1 MPNTSNTGNTHEQE
15 QESLFAAVDAL
26 LEEAAQDPLP
36 HPDERKRL
44 REAAGLSQD
53 QIAKALAVRRET
65 VTSWETGRTSPRPP
79 KRAAYARLLE
89 GLTALHPVNGVN
101 AVNAAPIPATAP
113 EAHAPQPKTEPQHGE
128 GTPRQPTPHPT
139 AEAHTAHP
147 VAPVNGVNATPPL
160 AAATAATTL
169 NAIAAPTA
177 PRANTPEPEPNPQLP
192 EGTRTDSAVN
202 PPEPGAKPQ
211 RQADTGTATPQ
222 PPTHTTAPRQHPAP
236 ATTPPPPQPTTTPT
250 TPQPGPATPQ
260 AETGTPQT
268 GPHTPQA
275 GPRTPQTEP
284 HTSQAGP
291 RTPLEGTGTPQ
302 TEPHTFQAGPRTPL
316 EGTGTPQ
323 TEPHTSQ
330 AGPRTPLE
338 GTGTPLEGTGTP
350 QAGTGTSQAGPR
362 TPQTGPHTPLQGNGP
377 LAVLTGTGQAHT
389 TAGLILDHPTTGGLP
404 ALLTWALTEAN
415 LRSPRLHR
423 NGKDGDPLLVL
434 TAPAVESLG
443 LPLTLEDRRALR
455 LPDNHPTL
463 KQLAKNKWQLTRRG
477 FGPWPRIYR
486 PATPTTG
493 RQCVQLAI
501 LPWGA
506 LDPRAWGED
515 TATLPAPELAE
526 LLTTYAARVL
536 TPRGSTAVTGLE
548 LMTALRP
555 PTRAARDEA
564 TNTWVSAPVPGSLTR
579 PVDPAPP
586 EAPDEHPV
594 VASLYPRSHQRTP
607 DQVLDEEA
615 YDWIRD
621 PQLLTDAECA
631 RTHAVGIDV
640 NMAFAA
646 AANRLVVGLGPATH
660 TTSPRFDPKLPGC
673 WLADLSSLDVELDPR
688 LPNPFTP
695 HGKPP
700 TGPAWYA
707 TPTLAYAQELGHDV
721 RPTEA
726 WIRPDNGP
734 YLDAWYTRLR
744 DAYMAT
750 MADLGVTPSLTEPE
764 FLKAMSTHKQD
775 PEAATGTRTQISA
788 SVLSAIKSTVK
799 GGIGKLRERPQGAAY
814 RPGEPWPALE
824 RPTWRPDIRAAV
836 ISTARVNMHRK
847 MLKLARTAD
856 LHPIAVLSDCAV
868 YLSDGPSPLD
878 FLPHTPD
885 GKPLPGGFRL
895 GVNPGMVKHE
905 GTQPLLW
912 AVQMLD
918 EGLNPARHIK
928 GHDAAAH
935 GE

>member
-1 MPNTSNTGNTHEQE
+1 MPNE

-26 LEEAAQDPLP
+26 LEEAAAQDPLP

-53 QIAKALAVRRET
+53 QIAKALSVRRET
-65 VTSWETGRTSPRPP
+65 VTSWETGRTAPRPP

-89 GLTALHPVNGVN
+89 GLSTLHPVIAVNAVNAEAPGDTPTPAPSINAVNATPPLATINGVNATPLAINATAAPAPTINAVNAAAPTAPVNAVNAPADAEPRANPAAPGSGAEPRFREGAGRGTAPQGPTPTPPTVNGVN
-101 AVNAAPIPATAP
+101 AVNAEPPEAAQEAAPAPTVNAVNAEPSAAPATPAP
-113 EAHAPQPKTEPQHGE
+113 SAE
-128 GTPRQPTPHPT
+128 PTPT
-139 AEAHTAHP
+139 
-147 VAPVNGVNATPPL
+147 VNGVNAV
-160 AAATAATTL
+160 
-169 NAIAAPTA
+169 NARP
-177 PRANTPEPEPNPQLP
+177 
-192 EGTRTDSAVN
+192 
-202 PPEPGAKPQ
+202 
-211 RQADTGTATPQ
+211 
-222 PPTHTTAPRQHPAP
+222 
-236 ATTPPPPQPTTTPT
+236 
-250 TPQPGPATPQ
+250 PATPQ
-260 AETGTPQT
+260 RPRRR
-268 GPHTPQA
+268 PHP
-275 GPRTPQTEP
+275 
-284 HTSQAGP
+284 
-291 RTPLEGTGTPQ
+291 TPLE
-302 TEPHTFQAGPRTPL
+302 
-316 EGTGTPQ
+316 
-323 TEPHTSQ
+323 
-330 AGPRTPLE
+330 
-338 GTGTPLEGTGTP
+338 
-350 QAGTGTSQAGPR
+350 
-362 TPQTGPHTPLQGNGP
+362 GNGP

-389 TAGLILDHPTTGGLP
+389 TAGLVLDHPTTGGLP
-404 ALLTWALTEAN
+404 ALLTWALGPDAG

-434 TAPAVESLG
+434 TAPALELLG
-443 LPLTLEDRRALR
+443 LPLALEDRRGLR
-455 LPDNHPTL
+455 LPDNHPVI
-463 KQLAKNKWQLTRRG
+463 KQLTKAKWQLTRRG

-486 PATPTTG
+486 PATPSTG

-506 LDPRAWGED
+506 LDPRAWGEGTPD
-515 TATLPAPELAE
+515 LPAPELAE
-526 LLTTYAARVL
+526 LLTTYASRVL

-555 PTRAARDEA
+555 PTRAAKDEA

-594 VASLYPRSHQRTP
+594 VAALYPRSHQRTP
-607 DQVLDEEA
+607 AEVLDEEA

-621 PQLLTDAECA
+621 PELLTDAECT

-646 AANRLVVGLGPATH
+646 AANRLPVGLGPATH
-660 TTSPRFDPKLPGC
+660 RTGPRFDPKLPGC
-673 WLADLSSLDVELDPR
+673 WLADLSSIALDPR
-688 LPNPFTP
+688 LPSPFTP
-695 HGKPP
+695 HGRPP

-721 RPTEA
+721 HPTEG
-726 WIRPDNGP
+726 WLRLDHGP

-750 MADLGVTPSLTEPE
+750 MADLGVTSTLPEPE
-764 FLKAMSTHKQD
+764 FLTAMAELQQHSD
-775 PEAATGTRTQISA
+775 PVLKP
-788 SVLSAIKSTVK
+788 VLSAIKSTVK
-799 GGIGKLRERPQGAAY
+799 GGIGKLRERPQGAGY
-814 RPGEPWPALE
+814 RPGEAWPALE

-847 MLKLARTAD
+847 MNKLATAAGQY
-856 LHPIAVLSDCAV
+856 PIAVLSDCAV

-878 FLPHTPD
+878 FLPRTPE

-895 GVNPGMVKHE
+895 GVSPGMVKHE

-918 EGLNPARHIK
+918 ENHNPARHIK
-928 GHDAAAH
+928 GHDAAAD

>member
-1 MPNTSNTGNTHEQE
+1 MPNE

-53 QIAKALAVRRET
+53 QIAKALLVRRET
-65 VTSWETGRTSPRPP
+65 VTSWETGRTAPRPP

-89 GLTALHPVNGVN
+89 GLSTLHPVNGVN
-101 AVNAAPIPATAP
+101 
-113 EAHAPQPKTEPQHGE
+113 
-128 GTPRQPTPHPT
+128 
-139 AEAHTAHP
+139 
-147 VAPVNGVNATPPL
+147 GV
-160 AAATAATTL
+160 
-169 NAIAAPTA
+169 
-177 PRANTPEPEPNPQLP
+177 
-192 EGTRTDSAVN
+192 DDV
-202 PPEPGAKPQ
+202 
-211 RQADTGTATPQ
+211 TPQ
-222 PPTHTTAPRQHPAP
+222 PPTPLNDVNAVNAEAPAAPSTEAQPQAPTTSAA
-236 ATTPPPPQPTTTPT
+236 ATTPPPPALTP
-250 TPQPGPATPQ
+250 G
-260 AETGTPQT
+260 
-268 GPHTPQA
+268 A
-275 GPRTPQTEP
+275 GPTP
-284 HTSQAGP
+284 AP
-291 RTPLEGTGTPQ
+291 RSGAKPPITPPSTPL
-302 TEPHTFQAGPRTPL
+302 AG
-316 EGTGTPQ
+316 
-323 TEPHTSQ
+323 H
-330 AGPRTPLE
+330 
-338 GTGTPLEGTGTP
+338 
-350 QAGTGTSQAGPR
+350 
-362 TPQTGPHTPLQGNGP
+362 GP
-377 LAVLTGTGQAHT
+377 LAVLDGTGHAHT
-389 TAGLILDHPTTGGLP
+389 TGGLVLDHPTKDLP
-404 ALLTWALTEAN
+404 SLITWALGPAAN

-423 NGKDGDPLLVL
+423 NGKDGDPLLIL
-434 TAPAVESLG
+434 TAPAVERLG

-455 LPDNHPTL
+455 LPDNHPVIR
-463 KQLAKNKWQLTRRG
+463 QLTKAKWQLTRRG

-515 TATLPAPELAE
+515 TAALPAPELAA
-526 LLTTYAARVL
+526 LLTTYATRVL

-555 PTRAARDEA
+555 PTRAARNPE
-564 TNTWVSAPVPGSLTR
+564 TNTWESAPVAGSLTQ

-594 VASLYPRSHQRTP
+594 VAALYPRSHQRTP

-621 PQLLTDAECA
+621 PELLTDAECA

-646 AANRLVVGLGPATH
+646 AANRLTVGLGPATH
-660 TTSPRFDPKLPGC
+660 RTGPRFDPKTPGC
-673 WLADLSSLDVELDPR
+673 WLADLSSLPLDPR
-688 LPNPFTP
+688 LPSPFTP
-695 HGKPP
+695 HGKAP

-707 TPTLAYAQELGHDV
+707 TPTLAYAQELGHEV
-721 RPTEA
+721 HPTEA
-726 WIRPDNGP
+726 WLRPDHGP

-750 MADLGVTPSLTEPE
+750 MADLGITPALTEDA
-764 FLKAMSTHKQD
+764 FLQAM
-775 PEAATGTRTQISA
+775 AARTEHHSPVPA
-788 SVLSAIKSTVK
+788 AVLSAIKSTVK
-799 GGIGKLRERPQGAAY
+799 GGIGKLRERPQGAGY
-814 RPGEPWPALE
+814 RPGERWPALE

-836 ISTARVNMHRK
+836 IATARVNMHRK
-847 MLKLARTAD
+847 MNKLATTAG

-878 FLPHTPD
+878 FLPRTPE

-895 GVNPGMVKHE
+895 GVSPGMVKHE
-905 GTQPLLW
+905 GTQSLLW

-918 EGLNPARHIK
+918 EHLNPARHIK
-928 GHDAAAH
+928 GHDAAAD

>member
-1 MPNTSNTGNTHEQE
+1 MPNE

-53 QIAKALAVRRET
+53 QIAKALLVRRET
-65 VTSWETGRTSPRPP
+65 VTSWETGRTAPRPP

-89 GLTALHPVNGVN
+89 GLSTLHPVNGVN
-101 AVNAAPIPATAP
+101 AVNDVT
-113 EAHAPQPKTEPQHGE
+113 PQP
-128 GTPRQPTPHPT
+128 PTPLNGVN
-139 AEAHTAHP
+139 A
-147 VAPVNGVNATPPL
+147 VNGVNAEAP
-160 AAATAATTL
+160 
-169 NAIAAPTA
+169 AAPSTEAQPQA
-177 PRANTPEPEPNPQLP
+177 PT
-192 EGTRTDSAVN
+192 TSA
-202 PPEPGAKPQ
+202 A
-211 RQADTGTATPQ
+211 
-222 PPTHTTAPRQHPAP
+222 
-236 ATTPPPPQPTTTPT
+236 ATTPPPPALAPGTGPTPAPGSGAKPPT
-250 TPQPGPATPQ
+250 TPP
-260 AETGTPQT
+260 
-268 GPHTPQA
+268 
-275 GPRTPQTEP
+275 
-284 HTSQAGP
+284 S
-291 RTPLEGTGTPQ
+291 TPL
-302 TEPHTFQAGPRTPL
+302 AG
-316 EGTGTPQ
+316 
-323 TEPHTSQ
+323 H
-330 AGPRTPLE
+330 
-338 GTGTPLEGTGTP
+338 
-350 QAGTGTSQAGPR
+350 
-362 TPQTGPHTPLQGNGP
+362 GP
-377 LAVLTGTGQAHT
+377 LAVLDGTGHAHT
-389 TAGLILDHPTTGGLP
+389 TGGLVLDHPTKDLP
-404 ALLTWALTEAN
+404 SLITWALGPAAN

-434 TAPAVESLG
+434 TAPAVERLG

-455 LPDNHPTL
+455 LPDNHPVIR
-463 KQLAKNKWQLTRRG
+463 QLTKAKWQLTRRG

-515 TATLPAPELAE
+515 TADLPAPELAA
-526 LLTTYAARVL
+526 LLTTYATRVL

-555 PTRAARDEA
+555 PTRAARNPE
-564 TNTWVSAPVPGSLTR
+564 TNTWESAPVAGSLTQ

-594 VASLYPRSHQRTP
+594 VAALYPRSHQRTP

-615 YDWIRD
+615 HDWIRD
-621 PQLLTDAECA
+621 PELLTDAECA

-646 AANRLVVGLGPATH
+646 AANRLTVGLGPATH
-660 TTSPRFDPKLPGC
+660 RTGPRFDPKTPGC
-673 WLADLSSLDVELDPR
+673 WLADLSSLPLDPR
-688 LPNPFTP
+688 LPSPFTP
-695 HGKPP
+695 HGKAP

-707 TPTLAYAQELGHDV
+707 TPTLAYAQELGHEV
-721 RPTEA
+721 HPTEA
-726 WIRPDNGP
+726 WLRPDHGP

-750 MADLGVTPSLTEPE
+750 MADLGITPALTEDA
-764 FLKAMSTHKQD
+764 FLQAM
-775 PEAATGTRTQISA
+775 AARTEHHSPVPA
-788 SVLSAIKSTVK
+788 AVLSAIKSTVK
-799 GGIGKLRERPQGAAY
+799 GGIGKLRERPQGAGY
-814 RPGEPWPALE
+814 RPGERWPALE

-836 ISTARVNMHRK
+836 IATARVNMHRK
-847 MLKLARTAD
+847 MNKLATTAG

-878 FLPHTPD
+878 FLPRTPE

-895 GVNPGMVKHE
+895 GVSPGMVKHE
-905 GTQPLLW
+905 GTQSLLW

-918 EGLNPARHIK
+918 EHLNPARHIK
-928 GHDAAAH
+928 GHDAAAD

>member
-1 MPNTSNTGNTHEQE
+1 E
-15 QESLFAAVDAL
+15 
-26 LEEAAQDPLP
+26 
-36 HPDERKRL
+36 
-44 REAAGLSQD
+44 
-53 QIAKALAVRRET
+53 
-65 VTSWETGRTSPRPP
+65 
-79 KRAAYARLLE
+79 
-89 GLTALHPVNGVN
+89 
-101 AVNAAPIPATAP
+101 
-113 EAHAPQPKTEPQHGE
+113 TEP
-128 GTPRQPTPHPT
+128 PAPTATEPAPHPT
-139 AEAHTAHP
+139 PASGAEPQTPTHTEPAPHP
-147 VAPVNGVNATPPL
+147 TPASGAEPQTPTHTDPAPHPTPASGAEPQTPTHTDPAPHPTPGSGAEPQFREGAGRGTAPQAPTPAPHPTPRPHRATPTT
-160 AAATAATTL
+160 AAATTTTT
-169 NAIAAPTA
+169 AAP
-177 PRANTPEPEPNPQLP
+177 P
-192 EGTRTDSAVN
+192 
-202 PPEPGAKPQ
+202 K
-211 RQADTGTATPQ
+211 ATPR
-222 PPTHTTAPRQHPAP
+222 TH
-236 ATTPPPPQPTTTPT
+236 
-250 TPQPGPATPQ
+250 
-260 AETGTPQT
+260 
-268 GPHTPQA
+268 
-275 GPRTPQTEP
+275 
-284 HTSQAGP
+284 
-291 RTPLEGTGTPQ
+291 LEGT
-302 TEPHTFQAGPRTPL
+302 
-316 EGTGTPQ
+316 
-323 TEPHTSQ
+323 
-330 AGPRTPLE
+330 
-338 GTGTPLEGTGTP
+338 
-350 QAGTGTSQAGPR
+350 
-362 TPQTGPHTPLQGNGP
+362 GP

-443 LPLTLEDRRALR
+443 LPLTLDDRRALR
-455 LPDNHPTL
+455 LPDNHPVL
-463 KQLAKNKWQLTRRG
+463 KQLAKSKWQLTRRG

-506 LDPRAWGED
+506 LDPRAWGEH
-515 TATLPAPELAE
+515 TADLPAPALAE

-555 PTRAARDEA
+555 PTRAVRDEA
-564 TNTWVSAPVPGSLTR
+564 TNTWVSAPLPGSLTR

-594 VASLYPRSHQRTP
+594 VAALYPRSHQRTP

-660 TTSPRFDPKLPGC
+660 TTTPRFDPKLPGC

-688 LPNPFTP
+688 LPSPFTP

-726 WIRPDNGP
+726 WLRRDNGP

-764 FLKAMSTHKQD
+764 FLEAMSHNTY
-775 PEAATGTRTQISA
+775 PTTNPPTEAQISK

-847 MLKLARTAD
+847 MLKLAKAAD
-856 LHPIAVLSDCAV
+856 IHPIAVLSDCAV

-878 FLPHTPD
+878 FLPHTPE
-885 GKPLPGGFRL
+885 GKPVPGGFRL
-895 GVNPGMVKHE
+895 GVSPGMVKHE

-928 GHDAAAH
+928 GHDAAAD

>member
-1 MPNTSNTGNTHEQE
+1 MPDE

-53 QIAKALAVRRET
+53 QIAKALSVRRET
-65 VTSWETGRTSPRPP
+65 VTSWETGRTAPRAP

-89 GLTALHPVNGVN
+89 GLSTLHPDPTVN
-101 AVNAAPIPATAP
+101 AVNAPASK
-113 EAHAPQPKTEPQHGE
+113 Q
-128 GTPRQPTPHPT
+128 
-139 AEAHTAHP
+139 
-147 VAPVNGVNATPPL
+147 
-160 AAATAATTL
+160 
-169 NAIAAPTA
+169 
-177 PRANTPEPEPNPQLP
+177 
-192 EGTRTDSAVN
+192 
-202 PPEPGAKPQ
+202 
-211 RQADTGTATPQ
+211 
-222 PPTHTTAPRQHPAP
+222 PAP
-236 ATTPPPPQPTTTPT
+236 ARPPAPAPPTVNAVNAPASKQPAPAQPSAPSAPPT
-250 TPQPGPATPQ
+250 VNAVNAVNAPAP
-260 AETGTPQT
+260 A
-268 GPHTPQA
+268 
-275 GPRTPQTEP
+275 RTAVAARPVPVE
-284 HTSQAGP
+284 
-291 RTPLEGTGTPQ
+291 
-302 TEPHTFQAGPRTPL
+302 
-316 EGTGTPQ
+316 
-323 TEPHTSQ
+323 
-330 AGPRTPLE
+330 
-338 GTGTPLEGTGTP
+338 
-350 QAGTGTSQAGPR
+350 
-362 TPQTGPHTPLQGNGP
+362 GNGP
-377 LAVLTGTGQAHT
+377 LVVLDGTDKAH
-389 TAGLILDHPTTGGLP
+389 AARGLLLPLPPKARTDLPTLI
-404 ALLTWALTEAN
+404 AWALGPDAD

-434 TAPAVESLG
+434 TPAAAEALG
-443 LPLTLEDRRALR
+443 LPPTLEDRRTLR
-455 LPDNHPTL
+455 LPDDHPTL
-463 KQLAKNKWQLTRRG
+463 KLLAKAKWQLTRRG

-493 RQCVQLAI
+493 RQCVQLAV

-506 LDPRAWGED
+506 LDARAWGEH
-515 TATLPAPELAE
+515 TAELPAPELAA

-536 TPRGSTAVTGLE
+536 TPRGSTAVSGLE

-555 PTRAARDEA
+555 PTRAARNPE
-564 TNTWVSAPVPGSLTR
+564 TNTWESAPVAGSLTR
-579 PVDPAPP
+579 AVDPAPP

-594 VASLYPRSHQRTP
+594 VAALYPRAHQRTP

-631 RTHAVGIDV
+631 RAHAVGIDV

-646 AANRLVVGLGPATH
+646 AANRLPVGIGPAVH
-660 TTSPRFDPKLPGC
+660 TRSPRFDPKTPGC
-673 WLADLSSLDVELDPR
+673 WLADLSSLELDPR
-688 LPNPFTP
+688 LPSPFTP
-695 HGKPP
+695 NGHPP

-707 TPTLAYAQELGHDV
+707 TPTLAYAQELGHPV
-721 RPTEA
+721 HVTEA
-726 WIRPDNGP
+726 WLRPDHGP

-750 MADLGVTPSLTEPE
+750 MADLGVTSALPEPE
-764 FLKAMSTHKQD
+764 FLAAMAELQEHPD
-775 PEAATGTRTQISA
+775 PVLKP
-788 SVLSAIKSTVK
+788 VLSAIKSTVK

-847 MLKLARTAD
+847 MNKLAAAG

-878 FLPHTPD
+878 FLPRTPE

-895 GVNPGMVKHE
+895 GVSPGMVKHE
-905 GTQPLLW
+905 GTQSLLW
-912 AVQMLD
+912 AVEMLD
-918 EGLNPARHIK
+918 QGLNPARHIK
-928 GHDAAAH
+928 GHDAAAD

>member
-1 MPNTSNTGNTHEQE
+1 MPDE

-53 QIAKALAVRRET
+53 QIAKALSVRRET
-65 VTSWETGRTSPRPP
+65 VTSWETGRTAPRAP

-89 GLTALHPVNGVN
+89 GLSTLRPTPTVNAVNTPPPPPASSPTVNGVN
-101 AVNAAPIPATAP
+101 AVNAQAPTPAPPSINAVNAPAPAAAPAAPPTVNAVNAPPTPHRPAKATAP
-113 EAHAPQPKTEPQHGE
+113 
-128 GTPRQPTPHPT
+128 
-139 AEAHTAHP
+139 
-147 VAPVNGVNATPPL
+147 
-160 AAATAATTL
+160 
-169 NAIAAPTA
+169 
-177 PRANTPEPEPNPQLP
+177 LP
-192 EGTRTDSAVN
+192 
-202 PPEPGAKPQ
+202 
-211 RQADTGTATPQ
+211 
-222 PPTHTTAPRQHPAP
+222 
-236 ATTPPPPQPTTTPT
+236 
-250 TPQPGPATPQ
+250 
-260 AETGTPQT
+260 
-268 GPHTPQA
+268 
-275 GPRTPQTEP
+275 
-284 HTSQAGP
+284 
-291 RTPLEGTGTPQ
+291 TPLEG
-302 TEPHTFQAGPRTPL
+302 
-316 EGTGTPQ
+316 
-323 TEPHTSQ
+323 
-330 AGPRTPLE
+330 
-338 GTGTPLEGTGTP
+338 
-350 QAGTGTSQAGPR
+350 
-362 TPQTGPHTPLQGNGP
+362 NGP
-377 LAVLTGTGQAHT
+377 LVVLDGTDKAH
-389 TAGLILDHPTTGGLP
+389 AASGLLLPLPPKARTDLPTLI
-404 ALLTWALTEAN
+404 AWALGPDAD

-434 TAPAVESLG
+434 TPAAAEALG
-443 LPLTLEDRRALR
+443 LPPTLEDRRTLR

-463 KQLAKNKWQLTRRG
+463 KLLAKAKWQLTRRG

-506 LDPRAWGED
+506 LDARAWGEH
-515 TATLPAPELAE
+515 TAELPAPELAA
-526 LLTTYAARVL
+526 LLTTYATRVL
-536 TPRGSTAVTGLE
+536 TPRGSTAVSGLE

-555 PTRAARDEA
+555 PTRAARNPD
-564 TNTWVSAPVPGSLTR
+564 TNTWESAPVAGSLTR

-594 VASLYPRSHQRTP
+594 VAALYPRAHQRTP

-621 PQLLTDAECA
+621 PQLLTDAECT
-631 RTHAVGIDV
+631 RTHAVGVDV

-646 AANRLVVGLGPATH
+646 AANRLPVGLGPAVH
-660 TTSPRFDPKLPGC
+660 TQAPRFDPKIPGC
-673 WLADLSSLDVELDPR
+673 WLADLSSLELDPR
-688 LPNPFTP
+688 LPSPFTP
-695 HGKPP
+695 GGHPP

-707 TPTLAYAQELGHDV
+707 TPTLAYAQELGHPV
-721 RPTEA
+721 HPTEA
-726 WIRPDNGP
+726 WLRPDHGP

-744 DAYMAT
+744 DAYVAT
-750 MADLGVTPSLTEPE
+750 MADLGVTSALPEPE
-764 FLKAMSTHKQD
+764 FLTAMAELQEHPD
-775 PEAATGTRTQISA
+775 PVLKP
-788 SVLSAIKSTVK
+788 VLSAIKSTVK

-847 MLKLARTAD
+847 MVKLAAAG

-878 FLPHTPD
+878 FLPRTPE

-895 GVNPGMVKHE
+895 GVSPGMVKHE

-912 AVQMLD
+912 AVEMLD
-918 EGLNPARHIK
+918 QGLNPARHIK
-928 GHDAAAH
+928 GHDAAAD

>member
-1 MPNTSNTGNTHEQE
+1 MENEQ
-15 QESLFAAVDAL
+15 QSLFAAVDAL
-26 LEEAAQDPLP
+26 LEEAAAQDPLP

-53 QIAKALAVRRET
+53 QIAKALSVRRET
-65 VTSWETGRTSPRPP
+65 VTSWETGRTAPRPP

-89 GLTALHPVNGVN
+89 GLATLHPVNAVNAVNTPKPPPPTVNAVNAVNAAPSPAPTVNAVNAQEPLAPPINAVNAAPSPAPTVNAVNAPRAEGAADSGAEPQPAGAEDAAPTPPGSGAKPQFREGAGRGTAPQGPTPAPAAPTPKPAPTVNGVN
-101 AVNAAPIPATAP
+101 AVNAPEAPATAP
-113 EAHAPQPKTEPQHGE
+113 SRT
-128 GTPRQPTPHPT
+128 PTPTPT
-139 AEAHTAHP
+139 PT
-147 VAPVNGVNATPPL
+147 VNAV
-160 AAATAATTL
+160 
-169 NAIAAPTA
+169 N
-177 PRANTPEPEPNPQLP
+177 
-192 EGTRTDSAVN
+192 AVN
-202 PPEPGAKPQ
+202 AKRRP
-211 RQADTGTATPQ
+211 
-222 PPTHTTAPRQHPAP
+222 
-236 ATTPPPPQPTTTPT
+236 
-250 TPQPGPATPQ
+250 
-260 AETGTPQT
+260 
-268 GPHTPQA
+268 
-275 GPRTPQTEP
+275 
-284 HTSQAGP
+284 
-291 RTPLEGTGTPQ
+291 TPLEG
-302 TEPHTFQAGPRTPL
+302 
-316 EGTGTPQ
+316 
-323 TEPHTSQ
+323 
-330 AGPRTPLE
+330 
-338 GTGTPLEGTGTP
+338 
-350 QAGTGTSQAGPR
+350 
-362 TPQTGPHTPLQGNGP
+362 NGP
-377 LAVLTGTGQAHT
+377 LVVLDGTGHAHA
-389 TAGLILDHPTTGGLP
+389 AGGLVLDHPTSTLP
-404 ALLTWALTEAN
+404 ALIAWALGPDAD

-434 TAPAVESLG
+434 TAAATEALG
-443 LPLTLEDRRALR
+443 LPLVLEDRRALR

-463 KQLAKNKWQLTRRG
+463 KQLAKSKWQLTRRG

-493 RQCVQLAI
+493 RQCVQLAV

-506 LDPRAWGED
+506 LDPRAWGDD
-515 TATLPAPELAE
+515 TAELPAPELAE

-555 PTRAARDEA
+555 PTRAARNPQ
-564 TNTWVSAPVPGSLTR
+564 TNTWESAPVAGSLVR

-594 VASLYPRSHQRTP
+594 VAALYPRAHQRTP

-621 PQLLTDAECA
+621 PELLSDAECT

-646 AANRLVVGLGPATH
+646 AANRLAVGLGPAVH
-660 TTSPRFDPKLPGC
+660 ASRPRFDPKTPGC
-673 WLADLSSLDVELDPR
+673 WLADLSALDLDPR
-688 LPNPFTP
+688 LPSPFTP
-695 HGKPP
+695 HGRRP

-707 TPTLAYAQELGHDV
+707 TPTLAYALELGHPV
-721 RPTEA
+721 EPAEA
-726 WIRPDNGP
+726 WLRPDNGS

-744 DAYMAT
+744 DAYVAT
-750 MADLGVTPSLTEPE
+750 MADLGVTPALSEPE
-764 FLKAMSTHKQD
+764 FLTAMAALPSGNKQ
-775 PEAATGTRTQISA
+775 
-788 SVLSAIKSTVK
+788 VLSAIKSTVK
-799 GGIGKLRERPQGAAY
+799 GGIGKLRERPQGAGY
-814 RPGEPWPALE
+814 RHGEPWPALE

-847 MLKLARTAD
+847 MLKIATAAGEY
-856 LHPIAVLSDCAV
+856 PIAVLSDCAV

-878 FLPHTPD
+878 FLPHTPE

-895 GVNPGMVKHE
+895 GVSPGMVKHE

-928 GHDAAAH
+928 GHDAAAD

>member
-1 MPNTSNTGNTHEQE
+1 MTEMNEQAT
-15 QESLFAAVDAL
+15 LFAAVDAL
-26 LEEAAQDPLP
+26 LEEAAAQDGLP

-53 QIAKALAVRRET
+53 QIAKALSVRRET

-89 GLTALHPVNGVN
+89 GLAARHPVNAVNTPGPHPADTINTINGVNAPTPGPATPHPQPPVPPALPADPINAVNDTTPHPEPTPPTVN
-101 AVNAAPIPATAP
+101 AVNAAPHPATAA
-113 EAHAPQPKTEPQHGE
+113 EEP
-128 GTPRQPTPHPT
+128 PT
-139 AEAHTAHP
+139 ALP
-147 VAPVNGVNATPPL
+147 VAPTPVNAVNAPTSPAPTSPAPESTPELPATVNAVNAPAPTRRPPQRPTPTPL
-160 AAATAATTL
+160 A
-169 NAIAAPTA
+169 
-177 PRANTPEPEPNPQLP
+177 
-192 EGTRTDSAVN
+192 
-202 PPEPGAKPQ
+202 
-211 RQADTGTATPQ
+211 
-222 PPTHTTAPRQHPAP
+222 
-236 ATTPPPPQPTTTPT
+236 
-250 TPQPGPATPQ
+250 
-260 AETGTPQT
+260 
-268 GPHTPQA
+268 
-275 GPRTPQTEP
+275 
-284 HTSQAGP
+284 
-291 RTPLEGTGTPQ
+291 
-302 TEPHTFQAGPRTPL
+302 
-316 EGTGTPQ
+316 
-323 TEPHTSQ
+323 
-330 AGPRTPLE
+330 
-338 GTGTPLEGTGTP
+338 
-350 QAGTGTSQAGPR
+350 
-362 TPQTGPHTPLQGNGP
+362 GNGP
-377 LAVLTGTGQAHT
+377 LAVLDGTGHAHA
-389 TAGLILDHPTTGGLP
+389 AGGLLLPHPTSDLP
-404 ALLTWALTEAN
+404 SLIAWALGPDAD

-423 NGKDGDPLLVL
+423 NGRDGDPLLVL
-434 TAPAVESLG
+434 TAPAAERLG
-443 LPLTLEDRRALR
+443 LPLVLEDRRALR
-455 LPDNHPTL
+455 LPDNHPVV
-463 KQLAKNKWQLTRRG
+463 KQLTKAKWQLTRRG
-477 FGPWPRIYR
+477 FGPWARVYR
-486 PATPTTG
+486 PASPTTG
-493 RQCVQLAI
+493 RQCVQLAV

-515 TATLPAPELAE
+515 TADLPAPELAE

-555 PTRAARDEA
+555 PTRAARNPQ
-564 TNTWVSAPVPGSLTR
+564 TNAWESAPVPGSLTR

-594 VASLYPRSHQRTP
+594 VASLYPRAHQRTP
-607 DQVLDEEA
+607 DEVLDEEA

-621 PQLLTDAECA
+621 PELLTDAECT

-646 AANRLVVGLGPATH
+646 AANRLTVGLGPAVH
-660 TTSPRFDPKLPGC
+660 TTAPRFDPKLPGC
-673 WLADLSSLDVELDPR
+673 WLADLSSLSLDPR
-688 LPNPFTP
+688 LPSPFTP

-721 RPTEA
+721 RPAEA

-750 MADLGVTPSLTEPE
+750 MADLGITASLTESE
-764 FLKAMSTHKQD
+764 YLTAMTAYKTNA
-775 PEAATGTRTQISA
+775 PRTTTA
-788 SVLSAIKSTVK
+788 VLSAIKSTVK

-814 RPGEPWPALE
+814 RPGEAWPALE

-847 MLKLARTAD
+847 MRKLATEAG
-856 LHPIAVLSDCAV
+856 LHPVAVLSDCAV

-878 FLPHTPD
+878 FLPRTPE

-895 GVNPGMVKHE
+895 GVSPGMVKHE

-912 AVQMLD
+912 AVQLLD
-918 EGLNPARHIK
+918 QHLNPARHIK
-928 GHDAAAH
+928 GHDAAAD